1 MLKNNSGIGYR
12 VGLIKDRLLEYY
24 ATNTTIA
31 NPTAMVPVNSAN
43 DIVSKT
49 QFEENQYCADLRD
62 AYGTFENYIESVM
75 LAWPSDEGN
84 QVYMN
89 GTGKEYTE
97 LLAARKHKNLSGTE
111 IATYPAATY
120 SIGIGYE
127 AEGLEEGNW
136 YMPDAIEFL
145 EIFKDMKVDET
156 DIINAT
162 QKRATGYAFS
172 LSVARWLTARSS
184 YNTAWYIAGSGASGD
199 YSFYPS
205 FRACAVTLLTL

>member
-1 MLKNNSGIGYR
+1 
-12 VGLIKDRLLEYY
+12 
-24 ATNTTIA
+24 
-31 NPTAMVPVNSAN
+31 MVPVNSAN

-84 QVYMN
+84 QVYIN

-111 IATYPAATY
+111 TATYPAATY

-136 YMPDAIEFL
+136 YMPDAIEFF
-145 EIFKDMKVDET
+145 EIFNDMKVDET
-156 DIINAT
+156 DVVNAT
-162 QKRATGYAFS
+162 QKRATGSAFS
-172 LSVARWLTARSS
+172 LSVARWLPASSS
-184 YNTAWYIAGSGASGD
+184 YSYAWAIYASGASAGN
-199 YSFYPS
+199 SFSGNP
-205 FRACAVTLLTL
+205 RACAVTLLTL